1 MPDQTSYIG
10 KILFQPHF
18 LLTMKALQLGILG
31 VSGFFR
37 KKIAIPVAKSPMI
50 DICAIASRSAE
61 KAKEA
66 AKQYHIAQ
74 SFGSYEALLD
84 SEQVEAIYIPL
95 PNHLHA
101 EYIKKAADAGKHIIC
116 EKPIA
121 LNAAEAQDCI
131 HYAAEKGVK
140 VMEAF
145 MYKFHP
151 QWLHVRELIRMR
163 EIGNVQG
170 VNVFFGFNNTDPKNI
185 RNMKASGGGA
195 LLDIGCY
202 AVSCSRFLLDAEP
215 NRVISLSQF
224 DPQFGTDI
232 LFSGLM
238 DFGYAH
244 AQFTVGTQTFPYQ
257 RVDVHGSAGVITIDL
272 PFNMHADVEARI
284 TVSTSVGTREVFLGP
299 EDQYI
304 LEFEAFAKAIRNDFE
319 VPTPPIDAV
328 RNMTVL
334 DALMES
340 AGKGSWVEIE

>member
-1 MPDQTSYIG
+1 
-10 KILFQPHF
+10 
-18 LLTMKALQLGILG
+18 MKALQLGILG

-50 DICAIASRSAE
+50 EICAIASRSAE

-66 AKQYHIAQ
+66 AKQYNIPQ
-74 SFGSYEALLD
+74 SFDSYEALLA
-84 SEQVEAIYIPL
+84 SEQVEAVYIPL

-101 EYIKKAADAGKHIIC
+101 QYIKKAADAGKHIIC

-121 LNAAEAQDCI
+121 LNATEAQDCI
-131 HYAAEKGVK
+131 TYADEKGVK

-145 MYKFHP
+145 MFKFHP
-151 QWLHVRELIRMR
+151 QWQHVRELIQMR

-170 VNVFFGFNNTDPKNI
+170 VHVFFGFNNTDPKNI
-185 RNMKASGGGA
+185 RNMKESGGGA

-202 AVSCSRFLLDAEP
+202 AVSCSRFLLNAEP
-215 NRVISLSQF
+215 KRVISQVQF

-232 LFSGLM
+232 FFSGLM
-238 DFGYAH
+238 DFGNAH

-257 RVDVHGSAGVITIDL
+257 RVDIHGSAGMITIEL
-272 PFNMHADVEARI
+272 PFNMHADIEARVV
-284 TVSTSVGTREVFLGP
+284 VSTSVGTREISLGP

-304 LEFEAFAKAIRNDFE
+304 LEFEAFAKAIRNDEE
-319 VPTPPIDAV
+319 VPILPIDAI

-340 AGKGSWVEIE
+340 SRKGSWVEIG